1 VKNDEPAVIPRVVFD
16 TNTVVSA
23 LLFTGGRLT
32 WLISHWQEG
41 NCAPLISRM
50 TAAEITRVLGYPK
63 FRLSSEDRLELL
75 GDYLPYC
82 ETVEHIKQCPVAC
95 RDAKDQMFL
104 DLAQSG
110 EADVLVSGD
119 QDLLALGGQMSFLI
133 ETPEAFRRG
142 VLGSEDVQSI

>member
-1 VKNDEPAVIPRVVFD
+1 MSPRTIPRVVFD

-23 LLFTGGRLT
+23 LLFSGGRLA

-41 NCAPLISRM
+41 NCVPLLSRM

-75 GDYLPYC
+75 GDYLPHC
-82 ETVEHIKQCPVAC
+82 ETIEHIQQCPLAC
-95 RDAKDQMFL
+95 RDTKDQMFL

-110 EADVLVSGD
+110 RADVLVSGD
-119 QDLLALGGQMSFLI
+119 QDLLALAGRTAFLI
-133 ETPEAFRRG
+133 ETPENYRRRTHG
-142 VLGSEDVQSI
+142 TERIP